1 MLMAIPH
8 FFSEIIE
15 TLQSMDFFSTIWDFL
30 PSSITNWI
38 DIAIFVCIAVG
49 IIWLLIDLL

>member
-15 TLQSMDFFSTIWDFL
+15 TLQSMDFFGTVWDFL

-49 IIWLLIDLL
+49 IIWLIIELL